1 MVKISILK
9 KDTRPM
15 VQKIF
20 DNLNNQLDSKS
31 NSSNKSEKSNNQKQ
45 IKQSNIRDDISK
57 VGLTNSLMGTTQVL
71 NNQNNILKE
80 NTMSNQIV
88 IPIKSI
94 ILEFT
99 ADHIRDNAGKYA
111 AGTMLG
117 LGAAAGYL
125 AGDPSHGEHLLGSHS
140 GNETHNV
147 PTNHNDNV
155 NGATTIKLQNGSTH
169 TVNYKTGEGA
179 GLMDHLKQFGE
190 DRANTNYHHNVMD
203 AVNSDP
209 SFFTTNEKLG
219 MGAAG
224 LGIAGL
230 GAASTM
236 RRPTMQIKR

>member
-1 MVKISILK
+1 MEKLSILK
-9 KDTRPM
+9 RDTRPM
-15 VQKIF
+15 VQKII
-20 DNLNNQLDSKS
+20 DNLNNNSGDQSK
-31 NSSNKSEKSNNQKQ
+31 QKNPKLN
-45 IKQSNIRDDISK
+45 KQSNIRDVSSK
-57 VGLTNSLMGTTQVL
+57 VGITNTLMGTKQVL
-71 NNQNNILKE
+71 DHQNKILKE
-80 NTMSNQIV
+80 NTMANQIV
-88 IPIKSI
+88 IPIKDI

-125 AGDPSHGEHLLGSHS
+125 AGDPSHGEHLLGNHS

-147 PTNHNDNV
+147 PTNHNNDNV
-155 NGATTIKLQNGSTH
+155 NGATTIKLQNGGTH

-209 SFFTTNEKLG
+209 SFLTTNEKLAG
-219 MGAAG
+219 GFGLAGAGALG
-224 LGIAGL
+224 LAMK
-230 GAASTM
+230 A
-236 RRPTMQIKR
+236 RRPMLPVRR